1 MAQESDSDVVIRSR
15 LAGGGAEFIIV
26 GRRSARI
33 LGGPFSA
40 LSDALA
46 FALTQATPQGQVFY
60 QAVDER
66 GRNIGEPMLLRM
78 CGV

>member
-15 LAGGGAEFIIV
+15 LVGGGAEFIVV

-46 FALTQATPQGQVFY
+46 FALAHATLPGQVFY
-60 QAVDER
+60 QAVDEQ
-66 GRNIGEPMLLRM
+66 GRNTGEPMLLRM
-78 CGV
+78 TGV